1 MEKLLAMKSNT
12 HNARR
17 MIRAAAAIAAIAAV
31 MCVATE
37 AWACPNCREAL
48 ANSPQGR
55 GLAAGFYYSILFM
68 MSMPFLILG
77 GLGTVFYRSVRRA
90 QHEQQAGSEA
100 GETL

>member
-1 MEKLLAMKSNT
+1 MLSMKT
-12 HNARR
+12 AHPIMRR
-17 MIRAAAAIAAIAAV
+17 MLRGAV
-31 MCVATE
+31 ASVAMALLLCMATE

-48 ANSPQGR
+48 ADSPQGR

-90 QHEQQAGSEA
+90 QHEQQAASEA
-100 GETL
+100 AETR